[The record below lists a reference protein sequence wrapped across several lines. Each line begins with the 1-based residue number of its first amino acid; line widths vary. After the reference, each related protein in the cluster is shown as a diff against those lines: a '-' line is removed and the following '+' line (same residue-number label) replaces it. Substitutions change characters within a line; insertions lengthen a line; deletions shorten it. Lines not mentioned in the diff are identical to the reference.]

1 MAKVIAMGEAG
12 AVPSPDEGHPA
23 VVAPTPAGAAPQHA
37 APPAQEVPAPEKTY
51 KASIYQSCG
60 PTLPPDFAKAAV
72 ALQASLK
79 MPIWLLLQSGEGRF
93 DSLDDSVVGAL
104 LAMKDELPEKQ
115 PVALLLDSP
124 GGYAKSA
131 YQIGTILRGHC
142 GSYTVVVP
150 RYAKSA
156 ATLLSLGAKTILL
169 GKYAEL
175 GPLDA
180 QFHDRDREEPISALD
195 EVQALER
202 LHAFALEAVDRTMFL
217 MTPRTGKKI
226 ETLLPMVLHFGADIA
241 RPLFE
246 KLDAIHYTQM
256 SRALKVAEEYAVRLL
271 QVHYNG
277 DKAREIAR
285 HLVEKYPEHGFVV
298 DAAECATFGLKT
310 ASTSPEQQRM
320 IEEMMPHLTR
330 LNAVGTLKEVPPDA

>member
-1 MAKVIAMGEAG
+1 METAQN
-12 AVPSPDEGHPA
+12 PDEGRPPGA
-23 VVAPTPAGAAPQHA
+23 SPEAAVAPVQDVGK
-37 APPAQEVPAPEKTY
+37 PAQEAPAPDQTY

-60 PTLPPDFAKAAV
+60 PTLPPDFTKAVV
-72 ALQASLK
+72 ALQTSLK

-93 DSLDDSVVGAL
+93 DSLDDSVVSAL
-104 LAMKDELPEKQ
+104 LAMKEELPEKQ

-124 GGYAKSA
+124 GGYAKAA
-131 YQIGTILRGHC
+131 YQVATILRGHC

-156 ATLLSLGAKTILL
+156 ATLLSLGAKTIVL

-202 LHAFALEAVDRTMFL
+202 LHAFALEAVDRTMLL

-256 SRALKVAEEYAVRLL
+256 SRALKVAEEYAARLL
-271 QVHYNG
+271 LVHYNS

-310 ASTSPEQQRM
+310 AAPSPEQQRM
-320 IEEMMPHLTR
+320 MEVMMPHLTR
-330 LNAVGTLKEVPPDA
+330 LTAIGTLKEITANV